1 MRLDFNVL
9 CIDDHPDNVKSAVDS
24 LGDHVEQEG
33 FRLHVQYA
41 GTLEDALSVINDE
54 VWTDGIDL
62 VLVDYDLGSG
72 SGGDRALTRIRS
84 AMPYKEVVF
93 YSAVSTADL
102 RKLAYEAGVE
112 GVYCANRRSLSETI
126 TGVFDALVKKVLDI
140 DHCRGIVLGATSDV
154 DHLVNDILRTVD
166 AQLSDDQRTESLQF
180 AIDRIDRTISSS
192 QVTRDKLAAG
202 GTMEMLLAEHQ
213 LFTSYDRLRLLI
225 AMHDLR
231 FNKSEST
238 LRKAIGRYAEKIVKV
253 RNMLGHLRLTPGQPH
268 AALRAFGG
276 EKVEPETLRE
286 VRKELIQFRDQ
297 FHRLAEL
304 VSAGDAGSEA

>member
-9 CIDDHPDNVKSAVDS
+9 CIDDHPDNVKSAIES
-24 LGDHVEQEG
+24 LGDHIEQEG
-33 FRLHVQYA
+33 FRLHVQYSKS
-41 GTLEDALSVINDE
+41 LENAFSVINDDL
-54 VWTDGIDL
+54 WSDGIDL

-72 SGGDRALTRIRS
+72 SGGDRALTRIKN

-112 GVYCANRRSLSETI
+112 GVYCANRLSLGETI

-154 DHLVNDILRTVD
+154 DHLVNNILQTVD
-166 AQLSDDQRTESLQF
+166 AQLSEDQRIEWLQF
-180 AIDRIDRTISSS
+180 ALARIDETISRS
-192 QVTRDKLAAG
+192 QLAREKLAAG

-225 AMHDLR
+225 AVHDLR
-231 FNKSEST
+231 FNKTQSA
-238 LRKAIGRYAEKIVKV
+238 LRKAIGRYAERIVKV
-253 RNMLGHLRLTPGQPH
+253 RNVLGHLHLIPGQPH
-268 AALRAFGG
+268 AALRSFGG
-276 EKVEPETLRE
+276 EKVEPDTLRE

-304 VSAGDAGSEA
+304 VSGGDAGPEE